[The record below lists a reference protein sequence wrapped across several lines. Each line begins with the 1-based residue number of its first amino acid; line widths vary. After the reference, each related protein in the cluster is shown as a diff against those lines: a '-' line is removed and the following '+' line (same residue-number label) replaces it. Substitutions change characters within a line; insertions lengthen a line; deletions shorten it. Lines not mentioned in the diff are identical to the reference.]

1 MQAQVLIITAIEPEY
16 NAVRQHLVNLNPAV
30 HPKSGTQYEIGI
42 GPNGVSVAI
51 LEIGAGNSGAGI
63 ETERAITFWNPDFV
77 CFVGVA
83 GGLKDVR
90 LGDVV
95 ASSSVV
101 GYEGGKA
108 KDELLVREEHIP
120 SSYSLEQLAKSIRR
134 LDGWTR
140 RIRSPTDEIPQCKV
154 GKIAAGEKVVAST
167 KSEAYRLISFHI
179 SDALAVDMEG
189 LGFLKAAFQHQTKS
203 MVIRGISDLIDGKA
217 HADYKGYQEIASQNA
232 AAFAFE
238 MIARSFSEN
247 PQAAKITDLY
257 WTKLEELAVSL
268 YPTGPEERSIW
279 ERAGGDVSILTNAD
293 NRREMW
299 RSALRELKKGGG
311 GKSLTPRSLI
321 EEMAKDYPNNQ
332 EIQEMKRVATFSR
345 G

>member
-1 MQAQVLIITAIEPEY
+1 MNKAQVLIVTAIEPEY
-16 NAVRQHLVNLNPAV
+16 NSVRQHLADLNPAV

-42 GPNGVSVAI
+42 GPNGVTVAI
-51 LEIGAGNSGAGI
+51 LEIGAGNPGAGI

-120 SSYSLEQLAKSIRR
+120 STYSLEQLAKSIRR
-134 LDGWTR
+134 LDGWTQ
-140 RIRSPTDEIPQCKV
+140 RILSPTEEIPKCKV

-167 KSEAYRLISFHI
+167 KSEAYHLIASHI

-189 LGFLKAAFQHQTKS
+189 LGFLKATFQNRTNAI
-203 MVIRGISDLIDGKA
+203 VIRGISDLIDNKA
-217 HADYKGYQEIASQNA
+217 SSDGKGYQEIASRNA

-238 MIARSFSEN
+238 MIALSFPET
-247 PQAAKITDLY
+247 QKEAKGTDFD
-257 WTKLEELAVSL
+257 WAKLEELAVTL
-268 YPTGPEERSIW
+268 YPRGPEDRSIW
-279 ERAGGDVSILTNAD
+279 ERAGGNVSILTNED
-293 NRREMW
+293 NRQQMW

-311 GKSLTPRSLI
+311 GGAITNLSLVD
-321 EEMAKDYPNNQ
+321 EMLKDYPQNT
-332 EIQEMKRVATFSR
+332 ELSSLRLLIARK
-345 G
+345 